1 MKEKI
6 NQLTTALRGLKTK
19 ITNFKQE
26 QQTALNQAQN
36 QVNERS
42 QLLEQANH
50 KLELSFKENEAVLER
65 LLKEFK
71 ELEESIS

>member
-36 QVNERS
+36 QVNEI
-42 QLLEQANH
+42 NH
-50 KLELSFKENEAVLER
+50 KLELSFKENKENEAVLER

-71 ELEESIS
+71 ELEESIG

>member
-36 QVNERS
+36 QVNEV
-42 QLLEQANH
+42 NH
-50 KLELSFKENEAVLER
+50 KLELSFKENKENEAVLER

-71 ELEESIS
+71 ELEESIG

>member
-36 QVNERS
+36 QVNEI
-42 QLLEQANH
+42 NH
-50 KLELSFKENEAVLER
+50 KLELQMKENKENEAVLER

-71 ELEESIS
+71 ELEESIG